1 MSISFYS
8 AVDLTDTQKAAWRD
22 FASRVPW
29 AHYTQDPD
37 WAETERGARGQ
48 ESGAPVFFWGEKDGE
63 ICLTAIS
70 VRRRL
75 PVPHGVFWQFNKGP
89 TFLDADVLDEW
100 LSWLVPDVRRGAAR
114 VRLAP
119 AVPLEEGGD
128 EVETIL
134 ERQGFSRRRM
144 LGGWAT
150 LLVDIVPDEAAIL
163 ATFRSTTQ
171 HTIRK
176 SRELGVRVEPHDSS
190 LGWTTLASLQTL
202 LSGRAPV
209 APVDPSAIERIS
221 RFWLRGGSGG
231 TVLVAFYGDEPL
243 AAALIV
249 VDGRAAYLAMMPSS
263 IRQKEYPTSH
273 LLLWEAIR
281 WAKQKGCTTFDL
293 VGYSLVSRPGDPLW
307 GVNLFK
313 RGFASEERLREYVA
327 VHELVIA
334 PRVVRLA
341 SASLALKGVLARGRL
356 TRGR

>member
-1 MSISFYS
+1 MSIRFFS
-8 AVDLTDTQKAAWRD
+8 AEDLTAAQKAAWRD
-22 FASRVPW
+22 FASSVAW

-48 ESGAPVFFWGEKDGE
+48 ESGTPLFFWGERDGE
-63 ICLTAIS
+63 ICLTAIAI
-70 VRRRL
+70 RRRL

-89 TFLDADVLDEW
+89 TFLEVDVLDEW
-100 LSWLVPDVRRGAAR
+100 LSWLLPVVRRGAAR

-119 AVPLEEGGD
+119 AVPLHEGGD

-150 LLVDIVPDEAAIL
+150 LLVDLTPDEAAIL

-176 SRELGVRVEPHDSS
+176 SRALGVRVEPHDSP
-190 LGWTTLASLQTL
+190 LGWTALASLQTL

-209 APVDPSAIERIS
+209 AAVDQSAIERIS
-221 RFWLRGGSGG
+221 RLWLRGGEGG
-231 TVLVAFYGDEPL
+231 TVLVALHEGEPL
-243 AAALIV
+243 AASMIV
-249 VDGRAAYLAMMPSS
+249 VHGLTAYLAMMPSS

-281 WAKQKGCTTFDL
+281 WAK
-293 VGYSLVSRPGDPLW
+293 R
-307 GVNLFK
+307 
-313 RGFASEERLREYVA
+313 ERLRD
-327 VHELVIA
+327 
-334 PRVVRLA
+334 VR
-341 SASLALKGVLARGRL
+341 SRRL
-356 TRGR
+356 